1 MEEDRNPTDKTDSDA
16 LSRIHDLVAEEKTL
30 RDQIQHGQ
38 ISASDEHERLRRVE
52 IELDQ
57 CWDLLRQR
65 RALRETGADPRGATV
80 RPPDQV
86 EGYLG

>member
-1 MEEDRNPTDKTDSDA
+1 MTDNTDNDA
-16 LSRIHDLVAEEKTL
+16 LSRIHDLVAEEKRL
-30 RDQIQHGQ
+30 RQQVQDRQ
-38 ISASDEHERLRRVE
+38 ISESEEHERLRRVE

-65 RALRETGADPRGATV
+65 RALRETGGDPRDAAV
-80 RPPDQV
+80 RPADEV

>member
-1 MEEDRNPTDKTDSDA
+1 MTDKPDNAA
-16 LSRIHDLVAEEKTL
+16 LSRINELVAEEKAL
-30 RDQIQHGQ
+30 REQLQHGK
-38 ISASDEHERLRRVE
+38 ISESEENKRLRQLE

-65 RALRETGADPRGATV
+65 RALRETGGDPRDAAV
-80 RPPDQV
+80 RPADEV